1 VISQKIRASKDQ
13 KLAKTRLSQR
23 SSPTFIA
30 VDVDIKSLTDLAP
43 LVSALEP
50 VLMVTHIDK
59 LGRRHWIHLMLYG
72 SPRTPSG
79 AIRQYANIF
88 QRLPLRAKRLLKRS
102 AKEFD
107 IGFDGGLDMRE
118 GGSVLSTEWVLTP
131 KDISV
136 LERLGASVRV
146 TLYAGASEQRA
157 WSQTKNCRSD

>member
-1 VISQKIRASKDQ
+1 MISQKIRASKDQ
-13 KLAKTRLSQR
+13 KLGKTRLPQR

-72 SPRTPSG
+72 SPRTPSA

-88 QRLPLRAKRLLKRS
+88 DRLSLRAKRLFTRA

-107 IGFDGGLDMRE
+107 IGFDGRLDTRA
-118 GGSVLSTEWVLTP
+118 GGSVLSTEWILTQT
-131 KDISV
+131 DISI

-146 TLYAGASEQRA
+146 TIYAGTSAP
-157 WSQTKNCRSD
+157 D